1 MDATTIAR
9 HRLHNHHITRPW
21 LQTPPEVVGWL
32 GAIQG
37 QDYAGAKW
45 SIGLRL
51 PGSTDADIE
60 RALAG
65 HAIVRTWLLRGTLHL
80 AAAEDVRWMLA
91 LVAPRLIAGNARRY
105 RELELDEPTL
115 ARSNDILA
123 AALRD
128 GALRERGELLAILE
142 QHGISTA
149 GQRATYML
157 QRASLDGLIC
167 QGAARRNKPTFYA
180 IDHLPGR
187 PRALARD
194 EALAELA
201 RRYFTSRGPAT
212 LQDFIWWSG
221 LTASDARAGLESIRA
236 ELVEQTV
243 NGTQTWRPATEP
255 PNGELPPVLLPG
267 FDEYLLGYQDRSAV
281 LDSHYAQRVVPGGNG
296 MFSPTIVIGGRVVG
310 TWQRAVKKR
319 AAIITLSPFAPLSED
334 ELEAIA
340 QAAQRYGAFMELPVT
355 QG

>member
-1 MDATTIAR
+1 MDAATIAR
-9 HRLHNHHITRPW
+9 HRLHNHHITQPR
-21 LQTPPEVVGWL
+21 LQTPSEVVGWL

-51 PGSTDADIE
+51 PGSTDASIE
-60 RALAG
+60 RAFDER
-65 HAIVRTWLLRGTLHL
+65 AIVRSWLLRGTLHVVSADDL
-80 AAAEDVRWMLA
+80 GWMLD
-91 LVAPRLIAGNARRY
+91 LIAPRVIAGNARRY
-105 RELELDEPTL
+105 RELELDDATL

-128 GALRERGELLAILE
+128 GAQRERGELLAILE

-149 GQRATYML
+149 GQRAAYML

-180 IDHLPGR
+180 FDHLPR
-187 PRALARD
+187 SRTLVRD
-194 EALAELA
+194 EALAKLA

-221 LTASDARAGLESIRA
+221 LAASDARAGLESIRS
-236 ELVEQTV
+236 ELVAETV
-243 NGTQTWRPATEP
+243 NGAQAWRPASEP
-255 PNGELPPVLLPG
+255 PGGELPPVLLPG

-281 LDSHYAQRVVPGGNG
+281 LDPRFAQQVAPGGNG
-296 MFSPTIVIGGRVVG
+296 MFSPTIAIGGRVVG
-310 TWQRAVKKR
+310 TWKRDVKKHAVVLTRKLFEPLSDEDLRAFER
-319 AAIITLSPFAPLSED
+319 AAQP
-334 ELEAIA
+334 
-340 QAAQRYGAFMELPVT
+340 YGAFLGLPVT

>member
-1 MDATTIAR
+1 MDAATIAR
-9 HRLHNHHITRPW
+9 HRLYNHHITQPR
-21 LQTPPEVVGWL
+21 LQTPSEVVGWL

-51 PGSTDADIE
+51 PGSTDTLIE
-60 RALAG
+60 HAFDTR
-65 HAIVRTWLLRGTLHL
+65 AIVRSWLLRGTLHV
-80 AAAEDVRWMLA
+80 AAAGDLGWMLD
-91 LVAPRLIAGNARRY
+91 LIAPRVIAGNTRRY
-105 RELELDEPTL
+105 RELELDDATL

-128 GALRERGELLAILE
+128 GAQRERGELLAILE
-142 QHGISTA
+142 QHGISTT

-157 QRASLDGLIC
+157 QRASLDRLIC

-187 PRALARD
+187 PRTLARD

-236 ELVEQTV
+236 ELVEETV
-243 NGTQTWRPATEP
+243 NGTQTWRPPSEP
-255 PNGELPPVLLPG
+255 PAGELPPVLLPG

-281 LDSHYAQRVVPGGNG
+281 LDPRFAQRVVPGGNG

-310 TWQRAVKKR
+310 TWKRDVKKSAVIMTPQPFEPLSDKDLRAFDR
-319 AAIITLSPFAPLSED
+319 AAQP
-334 ELEAIA
+334 
-340 QAAQRYGAFMELPVT
+340 YGAFMKLPVMR
-355 QG
+355 G